1 MSKLVKNLITKNYK
15 DKFVERDGLVVI
27 NFRGI
32 KSNDNVAM
40 RAALAEKGLKVTVVK
55 NSQAKRATEGTD
67 LEAVN
72 EMLDGSVAFVYT
84 IDPEGSVVNV
94 ARTLV
99 DEKKTNDLIDIRG
112 AVMEN
117 SIFADEKAVEA
128 LSKYPTREEA
138 IAQLAGALLG
148 PASTLSK
155 VMTSPGENLGG
166 ALKAG
171 AGMMPN
177 LLKAIEE
184 KGGEL
189 KKAG

>member
-1 MSKLVKNLITKNYK
+1 MSKPVKNLITESYK
-15 DKFVERDGLVVI
+15 TKFSDRDGVVLVNV
-27 NFRGI
+27 RGI

-40 RAALAEKGLKVTVVK
+40 RAALAEKGLKLTVVK
-55 NSQAKRATEGTD
+55 NSQAKRAIEGTN
-67 LEAVN
+67 LEAAN
-72 EMLDGSVAFVYT
+72 DMLEGSIAFVYT

-94 ARTLV
+94 ARALV
-99 DEKKTNDLIDIRG
+99 DAKKSNDLIDIRG

-117 SIFADEKAVEA
+117 SVFADEKAVEA

-138 IAQLAGALLG
+138 IATLAGALLG

-171 AGMMPN
+171 AGMIPN

>member
-1 MSKLVKNLITKNYK
+1 MSKLVKNLITKNYQ
-15 DKFVERDGLVVI
+15 DKFVDRDGLVVI

-55 NSQAKRATEGTD
+55 NSQAKRATEGTG
-67 LEAVN
+67 LEVVRD
-72 EMLDGSVAFVYT
+72 MLDGSVAFVYT

-99 DEKKTNDLIDIRG
+99 DAKKTNDLIDIRG

-138 IAQLAGALLG
+138 IALLAGALLG

-171 AGMMPN
+171 AGMIPN